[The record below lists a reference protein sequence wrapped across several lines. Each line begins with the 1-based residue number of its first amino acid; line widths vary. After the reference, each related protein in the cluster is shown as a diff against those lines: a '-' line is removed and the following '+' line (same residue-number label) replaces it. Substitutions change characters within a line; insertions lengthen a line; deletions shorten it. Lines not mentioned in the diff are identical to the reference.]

1 MSLNIPVSFDKRP
14 PFVRFEE
21 REYGRNVEASEA
33 AGRPI
38 PKIVVMACIT
48 PFASK
53 DCIEKPATEWLEQI
67 RSKAAKGEYP
77 AEWAVGF
84 QNQYDEYLKGNEL
97 PRDGTPIVT
106 WQMLTKEQQVRLKA
120 LDITTVEDL
129 ALIPDNGLG
138 MIGLDG
144 RVLRDTARSWIAEA
158 KDKGV
163 VAQELNKANAKIEE
177 QAEQIARLTQ
187 RLDELMTGTAPEKR
201 GPGRPRKEEAA

>member
-38 PKIVVMACIT
+38 PKVVVMACIT

-67 RSKAAKGEYP
+67 RGRASKGEYP
-77 AEWAVGF
+77 PEWAVGF
-84 QNQYDEYLKGNEL
+84 QHQYDEYLKGNEL
-97 PRDGTPIVT
+97 PRDGTPTMT
-106 WQMLTKEQQVRLKA
+106 WQMATREQQLRLKA

-129 ALIPDNGLG
+129 ALIPDSGLG

-144 RVLRDTARSWIAEA
+144 RVLRDTARSWIAES
-158 KDKGV
+158 KDKGI
-163 VAQELNKANAKIEE
+163 VAQELNKANAQIDQLKE
-177 QAEQIARLTQ
+177 QNAKLMERLEALEQV
-187 RLDELMTGTAPEKR
+187 EVKR
-201 GPGRPRKEEAA
+201 GPGRPRKED